1 MRMAFF
7 RFEQFESRLLTPHLS
22 SAAAPVIEGQY
33 MYFCLVHKEAGTG
46 SELHYHPNELLI
58 FPLRGKINAIVGKD
72 RRIVPPGTFVH
83 CPAYARHSMK
93 ATEDGPVDYLYI
105 KDLTWTV
112 VGLAADEAVPER
124 AMTIDE
130 VNRAHAAGE
139 LGRGAGEPQRS
150 QAIVEGLANCYYP
163 IIETLDA
170 PAGSARRSTWIDGER
185 IRFGFHDAPEGAS
198 EQTHESEHER
208 FVYLLQ
214 GSARIEVDGTGKHCG
229 PGDIAHLAR
238 GSAWSIHTSATPTRY
253 AVVES
258 TPWLENRID
267 TMSPEE
273 QARARVER
281 KAN

>member
-1 MRMAFF
+1 MPFY

-22 SAAAPVIEGQY
+22 SGAAPVIEGQY
-33 MYFCLVHKEAGTG
+33 MYFCLLHKEAGTG

-58 FPLRGKINAIVGKD
+58 FPLRGRINAIVGKD
-72 RRIVPPGTFVH
+72 RRIVAPGTFIH

-93 ATEDGPVDYLYI
+93 ATEDGPLDYLYI

-124 AMTIDE
+124 AMTVDE
-130 VNRAHAAGE
+130 VNRKHAAGE
-139 LGRGAGEPQRS
+139 LRRSGGEPQRS

-163 IIETLDA
+163 IIDALDA

-185 IRFGFHDAPEGAS
+185 IRFGFHDGPEGAA
-198 EQTHESEHER
+198 EQARESEHER
-208 FVYLLQ
+208 FVYVVA
-214 GSARIEVDGTGKHCG
+214 GSAQVEADGERKRCG
-229 PGDIAHLAR
+229 PGDIAHLPR
-238 GSAWSIHTSATPTRY
+238 GSAWSIAACATPTRY

-258 TPWLENRID
+258 TAWLEHRID